1 MSNHPHFEAVKVAL
15 KQDKTGY
22 VLTLNIHPDDLDER
36 ILRDYVGARYQ
47 VVMVRLNGEERPMDR
62 KDEFSAERYIKIAG
76 AICRDPLFWE
86 YLHEDNQIMAATEED
101 ATDWLREYLGVRS
114 RAELKV
120 NQEARARL
128 DSINMEFH
136 QWKQKN

>member
-1 MSNHPHFEAVKVAL
+1 MANHPHFEAVKVAL
-15 KQDKTGY
+15 KQDKTGF

-36 ILRDYVGARYQ
+36 ILRDFVGARYQ
-47 VVMVRLNGEERPMDR
+47 VVMVRLDGHEHPMDR
-62 KDEFSAERYIKIAG
+62 QQEFSAERYIKIAG

-86 YLHEDNQIMAATEED
+86 YLHEDNQIISATEED

-114 RAELKV
+114 RAELKT

-128 DSINMEFH
+128 DSINLEFST
-136 QWKQKN
+136 WKQKT